1 MSENSSQGLSAA
13 ADFYRRRD
21 KWIDWCLERDDLNP
35 TTRVVGLW
43 MARRMNVETL
53 DTWYQM
59 STMAAKLGMKTRT
72 IIRAVQAL
80 EEAEMIVVRRDGRR
94 GLKKAVN
101 RYELVFPW
109 GEGDKIDT
117 L

>member
-1 MSENSSQGLSAA
+1 MNENSSQALSAA

-21 KWIDWCLERDDLNP
+21 KWIDWCLERTDLHQ
-35 TTRVVGLW
+35 TTRLIGVW
-43 MARRMNVETL
+43 IARRMNHQTL
-53 DTWYQM
+53 DTWYQI
-59 STMAAKLGMKTRT
+59 STIADKLGVKPRT
-72 IIRAVQAL
+72 IIRAIQAL

-109 GEGDKIDT
+109 D
-117 L
+117 